1 MVQNPE
7 PGWLHSIQ
15 LEIHD
20 AMTLLEPLMED
31 FEEWPDA
38 VDALTTD
45 ILRLGHLCTSLRDA
59 FNSIADASLAMR
71 RIALTLSVEA
81 ARTRSEL
88 HGLETVV
95 GDLWKWSERM
105 ARASKSFVGNA
116 AKVQQIVRGLEV
128 CAHEVHEQVSAGK
141 DRLGEV
147 SAALERLQQAVET
160 GECEA

>member
-7 PGWLHSIQ
+7 SGWPNSIQ
-15 LEIHD
+15 LELHD
-20 AMTLLEPLMED
+20 AMTILDPLMED
-31 FEEWPDA
+31 FEQWPDA

-81 ARTRSEL
+81 TRTQSEL
-88 HGLETVV
+88 HGVEAIV

-105 ARASKSFVGNA
+105 AGASKSFVGTA
-116 AKVQQIVRGLEV
+116 AKVQQVVRGLERG
-128 CAHEVHEQVSAGK
+128 AHEVHEQVSAGK
-141 DRLGEV
+141 ERLGEV
-147 SAALERLQQAVET
+147 SAALERLQRAVET
-160 GECEA
+160 GGCDA

>member
-1 MVQNPE
+1 
-7 PGWLHSIQ
+7 
-15 LEIHD
+15 
-20 AMTLLEPLMED
+20 MTLLEPLMED